1 MSKQCASAGSTKCS
15 RGKASPLTTDSAL
28 MHAHSGECEGYIGEK
43 SPACV
48 FECAFE
54 KFSLRLLLFS
64 AAKLLLTVCV
74 RRWLSQLMMPFSVR
88 P

>member
-1 MSKQCASAGSTKCS
+1 MCLRRQHKVFPRQGVAVNHRFSINARSF
-15 RGKASPLTTDSAL
+15 
-28 MHAHSGECEGYIGEK
+28 GECEGYIGEK